1 MEFRE
6 PVRQCGW
13 QSHLRDTRIGS
24 TGVVG
29 RSGVCRRAGRTLRGE
44 RRRVGGIL
52 EKGGKDGFPVSVPHE
67 RLTYGVKGA
76 AVTGVTGAPYIEGG
90 CGLYGGS
97 SS

>member
-29 RSGVCRRAGRTLRGE
+29 RSGVCRRAGRTLWRE

-52 EKGGKDGFPVSVPHE
+52 EK
-67 RLTYGVKGA
+67 RGVKMDFL
-76 AVTGVTGAPYIEGG
+76 VLCRTKDSRME
-90 CGLYGGS
+90 
-97 SS
+97 

>member
-1 MEFRE
+1 MEFGE

-13 QSHLRDTRIGS
+13 QSHLRNAGIGS

-52 EKGGKDGFPVSVPHE
+52 K
-67 RLTYGVKGA
+67 
-76 AVTGVTGAPYIEGG
+76 EGG
-90 CGLYGGS
+90 IKMDFLVLCRTKDS
-97 SS
+97 RME